1 MPPTAGDIDFDVL
14 VAGGGS
20 GGFGAALAAARLGAR
35 VLLVEAAP
43 SLGGTSVHSGVSVWE
58 PGCGGTGIPLDL
70 YARLKK
76 TPQSVGIYS
85 FARHCCWPDEGFYP
99 GAELLLDRKATY
111 SDTLCRYAAG
121 PLEMTLA
128 EHRPLIRRRWHG
140 VPYEPAALAGA
151 MRAMLDETGR
161 VVVLTGTGVAGLCAS
176 EGRVNGVQ
184 LRGGERVTARTYI
197 DATGDGVLAGMAG
210 CELLRGQDP
219 RSRFGEPSAPETPTD
234 RVNGVSLVFRAMPKA
249 HPGVDAVPDDV
260 PDECWSRS
268 GFPVASVVEYP
279 AGGLNVNMLPTM
291 EGAEYLKMGPSA
303 AYGECLPRVRAFWRH
318 WQRGFPEWQQ
328 LQIAWIAP
336 ALGVRET
343 SRVWAEYMLTQLDL
357 EAGLPGQEHP
367 DIIAIADHSMDL
379 HGAHAGSAQRRNIQ
393 TAYGVPFRCLIPRGT
408 SNLLV
413 ACRAAG
419 FSSLAASGCRLQ
431 RTMMAL
437 GQAAGTAAALAAQT
451 GMDARDVPA
460 ETLRESLRR
469 QGVQLQWPLT
479 PELQARVRAV

>member
-1 MPPTAGDIDFDVL
+1 MSHTERSADFDVF

-43 SLGGTSVHSGVSVWE
+43 TLGGTAVHSGVSIWE

-76 TPQSVGIYS
+76 TPRSVGIYS

-99 GAELLLDRKATY
+99 GGELLLDPKATY
-111 SDTLCRYAAG
+111 ADTLCRFAAG
-121 PLEMTLA
+121 PLEMSLP
-128 EHRPLIRRRWHG
+128 EHRPLIRERWHG
-140 VPYEPAALAGA
+140 VPFEPEALAGA

-161 VVVLTGTGVAGLCAS
+161 AVVLTGTGVAGLHAS
-176 EGRVNGVQ
+176 EGRVKGVQ
-184 LRGGERVTARTYI
+184 LRGGERVAARTYI
-197 DATGDGVLAGMAG
+197 DATGDGVLAEMAG

-219 RSRFGEPSAPETPTD
+219 RSRFGEPSAPETPSG
-234 RVNGVSLVFRAMPKA
+234 RVNGVSLVFRAMSKA
-249 HPGVDAVPDDV
+249 QPGVDPVPDDI
-260 PDECWSRS
+260 PQECWWRS

-279 AGGLNVNMLPTM
+279 AGGFNVNMLPTM
-291 EGAEYLKMGPSA
+291 EGAEYLEMGPSA
-303 AYGECLPRVRAFWRH
+303 AYGECLRRVRAFWRH
-318 WQRGFPEWQQ
+318 WQREFAEWQQ

-357 EAGLPGQEHP
+357 EAGLPGQEHA
-367 DIIAIADHSMDL
+367 DIIAIADHCMDL
-379 HGAHAGSAQRRNIQ
+379 HGAHAGSAQQRNIQ
-393 TAYGVPFRCLIPRGT
+393 TAYGVPFRCLVPRGT

-431 RTMMAL
+431 RTMMTL
-437 GQAAGTAAALAAQT
+437 GQAAGTAAALGAQT

-469 QGVQLQWPLT
+469 QGVQLQWPLR
-479 PELQARVRAV
+479 PELQARVRPV